1 MIQHMPAS
9 HTPRKTLPDTSP
21 DIDIDT
27 TARLRGVIGRLSRH
41 LRPTAA
47 AVAAGLTPTKISI
60 LLSVA
65 REGPIRLSDLASAE
79 GVNPTQLSRAIAY
92 LVDAGLIE
100 RAADEGDRRA
110 AWVKPTPAGRRLA
123 DRIRRERT
131 DALNLA
137 LQDLDPQERAQIF
150 AALDGL
156 EHLAE
161 QLKGARS

>member
-1 MIQHMPAS
+1 
-9 HTPRKTLPDTSP
+9 
-21 DIDIDT
+21 
-27 TARLRGVIGRLSRH
+27 
-41 LRPTAA
+41 
-47 AVAAGLTPTKISI
+47 
-60 LLSVA
+60 
-65 REGPIRLSDLASAE
+65 
-79 GVNPTQLSRAIAY
+79 
-92 LVDAGLIE
+92 
-100 RAADEGDRRA
+100 
-110 AWVKPTPAGRRLA
+110 VKPTPAGRRLA